1 MAKATFWKCTGDQE
15 VLSICS
21 GQVIFLQYKQPF
33 ELTCIPNGQGE
44 LACSKICSSTRTSK
58 QWPQL
63 SKHERLRRS
72 YVFQDLCNRKW
83 KLNNINDKI
92 ISKFILALC
101 CTLHV
106 LNPSFSIIMYPFQ
119 TYTIQG
125 TPKDGGILPR
135 SLDVLFNSIEGKH
148 YTKMNLKPRFCTD
161 VIRLTE
167 DEEQRENSYKNA
179 LISSL
184 DKDVSLWVPL

>member
-1 MAKATFWKCTGDQE
+1 MFFFRLVQQKME
-15 VLSICS
+15 I
-21 GQVIFLQYKQPF
+21 KQM
-33 ELTCIPNGQGE
+33 I
-44 LACSKICSSTRTSK
+44 
-58 QWPQL
+58 
-63 SKHERLRRS
+63 
-72 YVFQDLCNRKW
+72 
-83 KLNNINDKI
+83 KLNQN
-92 ISKFILALC
+92 SFLP

-106 LNPSFSIIMYPFQ
+106 LNPSLLIINPFQ

-161 VIRLTE
+161 VIRLAE
-167 DEEQRENSYKNA
+167 DEERRENSYKNA

-184 DKDVSLWVPL
+184 DKDVSLQMSLQIT